1 MQRIHPW
8 KLKTAENSSWKAEK
22 RKEFSLKGYKFQRNH
37 TEKEKNAK
45 KSPSKSEKWGKFT
58 PKKTN

>member
-8 KLKTAENSSWKAEK
+8 KLKTAENSSWKDEK

-37 TEKEKNAK
+37 PQKVKNEEN
-45 KSPSKSEKWGKFT
+45 SPLRKRIKVDT
-58 PKKTN
+58 